1 MTFGPNKT
9 TNAAVGKLSL
19 ADFLFVACETGAAI
33 GLCFATHVWL
43 AG

>member
-1 MTFGPNKT
+1 MTPETNKT
-9 TNAAVGKLSL
+9 AHATVGKLSL
-19 ADFLFVACETGAAI
+19 ADFLFVACETSAAI